1 MPRGQNF
8 TIRNQAGST
17 SILFYTEWT
26 ARGGVT
32 GLGRPVD
39 VESTV
44 TAPVIAPATTGTTAT
59 TQPYAYGAIYSIT
72 SGLNRNSLFTVMQ
85 PIYGLYVSS
94 LGPSGSL
101 GLPTSQEFVLPN
113 GDHRQTFEGGVIQY
127 TPGGSSPVI
136 RPPVSTVQL
145 SGVPLSSTLSLNL
158 GQSVTLTATPRSP
171 AGDPLTD
178 RPISW
183 TTSNSRVVTIA
194 AGNNGTAVAKAVGG
208 GAASLAASSEGKT
221 SQKVNV
227 IVISP
232 CCAVGDG
239 APPLVQQSF
248 KDALTRNKITVQSPI
263 PSPATRA
270 GNGYLQQVQSADAGA
285 AIYLVAESD
294 KVGSAFVIGGAVLTA
309 WQSLGGPTGLLGY
322 PVSDLSAGGTQRFE
336 NGAALAGNPVR
347 LVSGGILTKWALLGY
362 ETGAAGAPTSDAAV
376 FSTFGANS
384 GSAQAFAGGAIY
396 SATGGPRTGQ
406 TYFVSGLIL
415 QRYNA
420 LGGPGGDYGMP
431 VSDEF
436 VSGGTHQQNFEG
448 GNMTWSPGDTAAKEH
463 AAPKTPGLIVSPATV
478 PAGSRARFAIVG
490 FPANSTIRVS
500 IAGRP
505 DFTLTTANG
514 AYTWDMFLPLSTR
527 SGVMAVHAADT
538 KGTST
543 ADASLTVR
551 GFNDN
556 RVPIAIVQGDSQ
568 TGPPGALLPLAL
580 RIALRD
586 AAGDPVVGAAV
597 TFEASSGAQLSTASS
612 LTDASGLAETLVRL
626 QNAEGVT
633 LVRADAPGVAFTPVT
648 FGLRSAAAALSNFP
662 KFQQAGDS
670 KIGSGAATIA
680 QKGALLTAVAA
691 ILRYHQNRG
700 ELSSPNGSAD
710 PAALNQFLTAYCP
723 TDVKGTQTCDGFLA
737 GSDGGEQV
745 VNLWRAAEFTGA
757 ADVEVAA
764 ATPSAIA
771 DFLAQGSP
779 VLLSLAMSLN
789 GSPAGGHFVVAT
801 GIAADGSIAIQDP
814 SPLFARTSLADYLGG
829 FNAGGGAWK
838 ASLRGIAR
846 FALRSPPSTRFLV
859 AALSQP
865 VRADAD
871 TGHEYYFGGRDLRA
885 GIRTLRFGGC
895 GGDARARIAAFP
907 YYCLRWRADVLSNF
921 NRRIP
926 ALPRPTYRLSAWRV
940 AHRPFGQRSGD
951 LSGHARAVLSNI
963 GAAGCQFYRRL
974 GGQWGHLRTRNR
986 AGRRGVHL
994 WHWTFRCR

>member
-1 MPRGQNF
+1 M
-8 TIRNQAGST
+8 
-17 SILFYTEWT
+17 
-26 ARGGVT
+26 
-32 GLGRPVD
+32 
-39 VESTV
+39 
-44 TAPVIAPATTGTTAT
+44 
-59 TQPYAYGAIYSIT
+59 
-72 SGLNRNSLFTVMQ
+72 
-85 PIYGLYVSS
+85 
-94 LGPSGSL
+94 
-101 GLPTSQEFVLPN
+101 
-113 GDHRQTFEGGVIQY
+113 
-127 TPGGSSPVI
+127 
-136 RPPVSTVQL
+136 
-145 SGVPLSSTLSLNL
+145 
-158 GQSVTLTATPRSP
+158 
-171 AGDPLTD
+171 
-178 RPISW
+178 
-183 TTSNSRVVTIA
+183 
-194 AGNNGTAVAKAVGG
+194 
-208 GAASLAASSEGKT
+208 
-221 SQKVNV
+221 
-227 IVISP
+227 
-232 CCAVGDG
+232 
-239 APPLVQQSF
+239 QQSF
-248 KDALTRNKITVQSPI
+248 KDALTRNKITVQSPV

-309 WQSLGGPTGLLGY
+309 WQSLGGALGPLGY
-322 PVSDLSAGGTQRFE
+322 PVTDLSAGGTQRFE

-347 LVSGGILTKWALLGY
+347 LVSAGILTKWGLLGF

-396 SATGGPRTGQ
+396 SATSGPRTGQ

-431 VSDEF
+431 TSDEF
-436 VSGGTHQQNFEG
+436 VSSGTHQQNFEG

-500 IAGRP
+500 MAGRP

-543 ADASLTVR
+543 ADGSLTVR

-556 RVPIAIVQGDSQ
+556 RVPLAIVQGDNQ
-568 TGPPGALLPLAL
+568 TGPPGALLPVAL

-597 TFEASSGAQLSTASS
+597 TFEASSGAQLSTASA
-612 LTDASGLAETLVRL
+612 LTDANGLAETLIRL

-633 LVRADAPGVAFTPVT
+633 LVRADAPGVAFNPVT
-648 FGLRSAAAALSNFP
+648 FGLRSAAASLSGFP
-662 KFQQAGDS
+662 KFQQSGDV

-700 ELSSPNGSAD
+700 ELGSPNGSAD

-723 TDVKGTQTCDGFLA
+723 TDVKGAQNCDGFLV
-737 GSDGGEQV
+737 GSNGGEQV

-764 ATPSAIA
+764 AIPAAIA

-814 SPLFARTSLADYLGG
+814 SPLYARATLADYLNG
-829 FNAGGGAWK
+829 FNAGGSAWK
-838 ASLRGIAR
+838 ANVRGIAR
-846 FALRSPPSTRFLV
+846 FALRSPLSTRFLLAAPSQP
-859 AALSQP
+859 AALLQSLATDITSAAGVCGQALELFDSVDSAGNPAAGTPLSRITACDGAQTSYQLSIGSTQP
-865 VRADAD
+865 FQVQLTDLAP
-871 TGHEYYFGGRDLRA
+871 GGSH
-885 GIRTLRFGGC
+885 T
-895 GGDARARIAAFP
+895 
-907 YYCLRWRADVLSNF
+907 
-921 NRRIP
+921 
-926 ALPRPTYRLSAWRV
+926 
-940 AHRPFGQRSGD
+940 D
-951 LSGHARAVLSNI
+951 LSGSAPATYRATRTQFYLTLAPQDVSFAAASVVNGATFAAGIAPGGVASIFGTGLFGPGKTTSVDIDNVAMPILFATPFQINAVVPPAMAPGVHDMRIQSAYGSSQQAVMVSAVAPGIFLIGNPPI
-963 GAAGCQFYRRL
+963 GAITDQNFHLVQASSPLTRGQSMVIFATGLGAVTQVAGQLSSTSAPVSVLLNGTELPASFAGLAPGFIGLYQVNVTIPAGTPPGL
-974 GGQWGHLRTRNR
+974 SIPLMLKVGGQQSNPVLV
-986 AGRRGVHL
+986 AL
-994 WHWTFRCR
+994 Q